1 MKMNFIKVHKKYLL
15 MSAVIW
21 AVCLVI
27 FLIAYV
33 FVIGPQKSSKR
44 LIENKLAEKRKTYEF
59 AIKASQDETK
69 IQLNEQIESLHNEL
83 KDFVADFE
91 DSASLTFDLS
101 QIAEEKEVASFGSKV
116 KSNRG
121 IAVKKDNYKFINENK
136 INITF
141 TGNFNQF
148 ATFLNALERHR
159 PVIFIEKFSLIPSS
173 GQKDSGFRVNLNVT
187 AFVRKQQDS
196 GTANKSTTQV
206 YGKKI

>member
-1 MKMNFIKVHKKYLL
+1 MNFIKVHKKYLL
-15 MSAVIW
+15 ISAVVW

-27 FLIAYV
+27 FLIAYI

-44 LIENKLAEKRKTYEF
+44 LIENRLAEKRKTYEF

-69 IQLNEQIESLHNEL
+69 IQLNEQIESLHSKL

-101 QIAEEKEVASFGSKV
+101 QIAEEKKVASFGSKV

-121 IAVKKDNYKFINENK
+121 IAIKKDDYQFISENK
-136 INITF
+136 IDISF
-141 TGNFNQF
+141 TGDFNQF

-159 PVIFIEKFSLIPSS
+159 PVIFVEKFTLIPSS
-173 GQKDSGFRVNLNVT
+173 GSKDLGYRVNMNVT
-187 AFVRKQQDS
+187 AFVMKQQDNE
-196 GTANKSTTQV
+196 TAGKGTTQI